1 MPSETYVSEPETYV
15 SEPFAKGRLFP
26 RLNQFF
32 LAVRLER
39 RARLGVGNRSEC
51 SGPAGSTTSSI
62 PSSGAKARRR
72 RLQRCGSLQQA
83 RVSIDGEAERLEVI
97 GSVDP
102 ARPTRSEPVPVESP
116 WRAAAR
122 CRRKRWPAW
131 AWSCGVGSDALRVTG
146 RLHFRKWFF
155 FRSPFL
161 EWSARSAKSARLFW
175 GLIAFAVSS
184 FCGIGADHLLF
195 WNGLPAPLG
204 SFPFRA
210 FSGFPFQASGFGA
223 FTMDFW
229 CPPLTEYVF

>member
-1 MPSETYVSEPETYV
+1 MWAIARNAQDLP
-15 SEPFAKGRLFP
+15 A
-26 RLNQFF
+26 
-32 LAVRLER
+32 R
-39 RARLGVGNRSEC
+39 RHPQS
-51 SGPAGSTTSSI
+51 PAL
-62 PSSGAKARRR
+62 ARRR
-72 RLQRCGSLQQA
+72 DGADCKDCGSLQQA